1 MEGLMKFDL
10 KSKRQDMLS
19 EINMVPFID
28 VVLVLLII
36 FMLATPLLYR
46 GLKINLPKT
55 ATNSLNKPVPKVII
69 SITHGNSVYIGGH
82 KVDWQDVKPI
92 LSSYYKKDKRV
103 IVYLKAD
110 RKVDYGTVVHLMD
123 LVKQA
128 GIDRLGMVTMP
139 VPQKSG

>member
-1 MEGLMKFDL
+1 MKLDL
-10 KSKRQDMLS
+10 RSRRQDMLS
-19 EINMVPFID
+19 EINMIPFID

-55 ATNSLNKPVPKVII
+55 ATNSLKKPVPKVII
-69 SITHGNSVYIGGH
+69 SITHGNTVYISGR
-82 KVDWQDVKPI
+82 KVDWADVKTI
-92 LSSYYKKDKRV
+92 LSGYYKKDKRV

-128 GIDRLGMVTMP
+128 GIDRLGMITMP
-139 VPQKSG
+139 VPQKSS